1 MQTDLRR
8 GVRVAVAAAVLVGL
22 AGCSTGTR
30 QTLGLT
36 RNSPD
41 EFAVVAKAPLIL
53 PPDFGLRPP
62 IPGAPPLAAVADPVA
77 QATAALANA
86 GRAPA
91 AGAPA
96 AAPAAAAPRANLTAG
111 ENAILGAAGVAVA
124 EPGIR
129 ARVDLDAQQVADRGR
144 TFAERL
150 LWWQQP
156 VTNTVLNPTTEADR
170 LRAQGTT
177 TTGAPPLAAR
187 PAGGPL

>member
-30 QTLGLT
+30 QILGLT
-36 RNSPD
+36 RTSPD
-41 EFAVVAKAPLIL
+41 EFMVVAKAPLIL

-77 QATAALANA
+77 QATAALDNA
-86 GRAPA
+86 GR
-91 AGAPA
+91 
-96 AAPAAAAPRANLTAG
+96 APAAAAPRANLTAG